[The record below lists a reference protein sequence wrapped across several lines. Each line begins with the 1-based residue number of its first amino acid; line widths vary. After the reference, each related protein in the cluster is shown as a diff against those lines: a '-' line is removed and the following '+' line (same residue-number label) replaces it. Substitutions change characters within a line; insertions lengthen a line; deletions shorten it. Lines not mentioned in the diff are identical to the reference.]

1 MEEPR
6 YKTYMVPIDLVKR
19 FKKKARK
26 IRKETGANVTWT
38 KLVRKVLDN
47 HIYGKKGKKQNDE

>member
-26 IRKETGANVTWT
+26 IRKETGENVTWT